1 MNTITR
7 IQYEKVQAGDIQP
20 GDRVARAR
28 THPFKTVAQ
37 VIHGDTA
44 VRLVYDVS
52 PEKRAESIERAGYR
66 RGSYIGPS
74 DRPRKT
80 ATWWRELSTEV
91 PA

>member
-28 THPFKTVAQ
+28 THPFLTVRSAE
-37 VIHGDTA
+37 HGATS
-44 VRLVYDVS
+44 VRLRYEDH
-52 PEKRAESIERAGYR
+52 G
-66 RGSYIGPS
+66 GS

-80 ATWWRELSTEV
+80 AQWWREVTTV
-91 PA
+91 THQTAPADWQRA